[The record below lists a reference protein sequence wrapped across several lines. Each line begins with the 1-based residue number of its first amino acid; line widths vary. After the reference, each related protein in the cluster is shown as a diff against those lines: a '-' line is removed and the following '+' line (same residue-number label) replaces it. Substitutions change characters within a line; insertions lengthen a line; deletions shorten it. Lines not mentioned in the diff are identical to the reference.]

1 MSFDY
6 TASRP
11 MKVLL
16 AVPKFVSGPGQ
27 SYDFPLGIAYISAAM
42 KVAGHDVHCLNLNN
56 HTEEPADVVTE
67 YIRAIN
73 PDVFGSG
80 SLSPHF
86 NRVETILKAA
96 KAAKPDIVNLVGGGV
111 VSADPLTSLAMLGAD
126 IGVIGEGEITVLEI
140 LDAIAEGRDI
150 SAIGGI
156 VFNDPDGKPVQ
167 TPDRKAIKDLD
178 SFPWPDYEGFAAEK
192 VISAGAP
199 TDNYFF
205 QTNENPRSIPMI
217 ASRSCPYACT
227 FCFHPTGRVY
237 RERSL
242 DSFFEELD
250 AVIEKYGVNMIAILD
265 EIFAVRKQ
273 RLLDFCERIK
283 PYNLKWMVQLHVTT
297 IDGKVLDA
305 MKDAGCTY
313 ISYGLES
320 VNNDILLSMRKKA
333 TRDQIETALKL
344 TYEKKIGIQG
354 NFIFGDQAETLETAS
369 DTMDWWTRHRHYHIN
384 LSQVQIYPGSPLCQ
398 KAIGKGLV
406 ASTEELILNP
416 YLNVTSMADGTYMGL
431 VRRLTVAQKSI
442 LNTAK
447 ILSFE
452 KQEEEHPLR
461 GDLYRVEWEC
471 PRCGNHNNFHD
482 IPLNHNL
489 HFQSFY
495 LTCWDCLT
503 RFDIENLARKYWF
516 HDEAE
521 ELYKQ
526 ATAFRDDGNL
536 NSAVDKYLA
545 IMAIPFHQ
553 QVNNR
558 PDAVIRAAFDLGNIF
573 INIDGFEKWA
583 VYYFEE
589 AVMRRAYNPN
599 FHAAYALALL
609 AEGSTGMARLHLRQA
624 KMIGENADESDM
636 DLDRIGKMIDAAGQ
650 GASRPRYFN

>member
-1 MSFDY
+1 
-6 TASRP
+6 

-16 AVPKFVSGPGQ
+16 AIPKFVSGPGY

-56 HTEEPADVVTE
+56 HAEKPEDVVTE
-67 YIRAIN
+67 HIRAID

-86 NRVETILKAA
+86 KSIEAILKAA

-111 VSADPLTSLAMLGAD
+111 VSADPITSLAMLGAD

-156 VFNDPDGKPVQ
+156 VFNGPDGKTVQ
-167 TPDRKAIKDLD
+167 TRPRKAIKDLD

-192 VISAGAP
+192 VISAGSP

-242 DSFFEELD
+242 DGFFEELD

-273 RLLDFCERIK
+273 RLLDFCGRIK

-297 IDGKVLDA
+297 VDREVLGV

-320 VNNDILLSMRKKA
+320 VNNDILLSMQKRS

-354 NFIFGDQAETLETAS
+354 NFIFGDQAETLETAN
-369 DTMDWWTRHRHYHIN
+369 DTMDWWAQHRHYHIN
-384 LSQVQIYPGSPLCQ
+384 LIQVQIYPGSPLCRR
-398 KAIGKGLV
+398 AVDKGLI
-406 ASTEELILNP
+406 ADMKELIRNP
-416 YLNVTSMADGTYMGL
+416 YLNVTSMDDGTYVGL
-431 VRRLTVAQKSI
+431 VRKLNVAQESI
-442 LNTAK
+442 LNPAK
-447 ILSFE
+447 IISFE
-452 KQEEEHPLR
+452 KQEKEHPLR

-471 PRCGNHNNFHD
+471 PRCGEHNYFRD
-482 IPLNHNL
+482 ILLNYNT

-495 LTCWDCLT
+495 LTCRGCFS
-503 RFDIENLARKYWF
+503 RFDIENRSRKYWF
-516 HDEAE
+516 HEKAE

-526 ATAFRDDGNL
+526 ATALRDDGNL
-536 NSAVDKYLA
+536 NAAVAKYFE
-545 IMAIPFHQ
+545 IMAILFPQ
-553 QVNNR
+553 QINNR
-558 PDAVIRAAFDLGNIF
+558 PDAVIRAAFDIGKISLNTG
-573 INIDGFEKWA
+573 GFEKQA

-589 AVMRRAYNPN
+589 AIIRRSYDPN
-599 FHAAYALALL
+599 YHVAYALALL
-609 AEGSTGMARLHLRQA
+609 TEGSTGMARLYLRQA
-624 KMIGENADESDM
+624 KMLSGTNGGDKIDF
-636 DLDRIGKMIDAAGQ
+636 DRIGEMIDAAGE
-650 GASRPRYFN
+650 GEGGPRYFN

>member
-1 MSFDY
+1 
-6 TASRP
+6 

-16 AVPKFVSGPGQ
+16 AIPKFVSGPGQ

-42 KVAGHDVHCLNLNN
+42 KLAGHDVHCLNLNN
-56 HTEEPADVVTE
+56 YAEEPDCVVAE
-67 YIRAIN
+67 HIRAID

-126 IGVIGEGEITVLEI
+126 IGVVGEGEITVLEI
-140 LDAIAEGRDI
+140 LDGLAEGRDI

-156 VFNDPDGKPVQ
+156 VFNGPDGKPVQ
-167 TPDRKAIKDLD
+167 TSPRKAIKDLD

-192 VISAGAP
+192 VISAGTP

-205 QTNENPRSIPMI
+205 QTDENPRSIPMI

-237 RERSL
+237 RERGL
-242 DSFFEELD
+242 DGFFEELD

-265 EIFAVRKQ
+265 EIFAVKKQ
-273 RLLDFCERIK
+273 RLLDFCKRIK

-297 IDGKVLDA
+297 VDGEILDV

-320 VNNDILLSMRKKA
+320 ANNDILVSMQKRS
-333 TRDQIETALKL
+333 TLDQIETALKL
-344 TYEKKIGIQG
+344 TYERKIGIQG
-354 NFIFGDQAETLETAS
+354 NFIFGDQAETLETAN

-384 LSQVQIYPGSPLCQ
+384 LSQIQIYPGSPLCR
-398 KAIGKGLV
+398 KAIGNGLV
-406 ASTEELILNP
+406 ASMKELIRNP
-416 YLNVTSMADGTYMGL
+416 YLNVTLMDDGTFVSL
-431 VRRLTVAQKSI
+431 VRRLKVTQESI
-442 LNTAK
+442 TNPAK
-447 ILSFE
+447 IISFD
-452 KQEEEHPLR
+452 KQEEKHPLR
-461 GDLYRVEWEC
+461 GDLYHVEWEC
-471 PRCGNHNNFHD
+471 PRCGNHNDFRD
-482 IPLNHNL
+482 VSLNHDL

-495 LTCWDCLT
+495 LTCRDCLS
-503 RFDIENLARKYWF
+503 RFDIENRARKYWF
-516 HDEAE
+516 HEKAE
-521 ELYKQ
+521 DLYKQ
-526 ATAFRDDGNL
+526 ATASRGDGDL
-536 NSAVDKYLA
+536 KVSMKKYLE
-545 IMAIPFHQ
+545 IMAIPFHRQ
-553 QVNNR
+553 LNNR

-573 INIDGFEKWA
+573 LNTGGFKKWA

-589 AVMRRAYNPN
+589 AVMRRSYDPN

-609 AEGSTGMARLHLRQA
+609 AEGCTDTARLHLKQA
-624 KMIGENADESDM
+624 NMLSETNGGGKI
-636 DLDRIGKMIDAAGQ
+636 DLNQIGKMIDTADEGVDE
-650 GASRPRYFN
+650 PRYFN